1 MKKCSTQPWNKFQGY
16 NIGHAYGIE
25 MLIKSGLSF
34 RLSGRQERTEES
46 GDSSLKWT
54 LI

>member
-1 MKKCSTQPWNKFQGY
+1 MLTTPGINSRVTISAMPD
-16 NIGHAYGIE
+16 GIE